1 MKKALVL
8 GAGGF
13 IGNDL
18 VSRLKREGYWV
29 RGVDLKLPEFNET
42 EADEFISEL
51 PKKYETEIG
60 QNGVVSSGGQ
70 RQRIAIARAILYN
83 APILLLDEATSALDP
98 ISENLI
104 KNALN
109 KLMKGKTT
117 IVIAHRLSTIMHAD
131 KICVVMDGKI
141 VEEGSHKELLKLDG
155 EYANLYNKQFE
166 IMEEEQNA

>member
-1 MKKALVL
+1 MSVVNQEVMLFDDTVIENIRYGKEDATEEEIIEAAKMA
-8 GAGGF
+8 
-13 IGNDL
+13 
-18 VSRLKREGYWV
+18 
-29 RGVDLKLPEFNET
+29 

-60 QNGVVSSGGQ
+60 QNGVVLSGGQ